1 MRLEMMAPTP
11 IPHRRPTCEGVLLLS
26 VVKLRLMA
34 FVRLF
39 LVRETEPM
47 RLVLIKFWAWLL
59 I

>member
-1 MRLEMMAPTP
+1 MKAW
-11 IPHRRPTCEGVLLLS
+11 LLLS